1 MYSALNITVEGF
13 IPFCDWSNQNS
24 THPLFW
30 PLFIRVLP
38 HVTPFASPCKVKNS
52 LSCWLF
58 IWNTLLLANLLFP
71 LSFIV
76 LLFPAKDAEKSVNSA
91 HASAS
96 IFSVCLCIISFGY
109 FFVFSSADTVLHV
122 KKQIPG
128 LGFPLPSVPFT
139 KRLFYIELFFS
150 ADVWFARFFGGAFCC
165 QTRSAPWGF
174 FNRAIGES
182 HGDRSGYVVHCF
194 PSRRWVIGSNCV
206 LFSTFLCIGAEF
218 NGAAMGPAGVL
229 CLSHCPSMG
238 WAAALAMLHH
248 VLR

>member
-1 MYSALNITVEGF
+1 MYSALNITVEGL

-58 IWNTLLLANLLFP
+58 IWNTLLLVNLLFP

-91 HASAS
+91 HVSAS

-122 KKQIPG
+122 KNRFRDS
-128 LGFPLPSVPFT
+128 GFPCLPYHFPKDCFT
-139 KRLFYIELFFS
+139 LSCFFCRRL
-150 ADVWFARFFGGAFCC
+150 VCTFFGGLFAARQGAHREDFLIE
-165 QTRSAPWGF
+165 QLEKVMATEVDTWSTASQ
-174 FNRAIGES
+174 ADGE
-182 HGDRSGYVVHCF
+182 
-194 PSRRWVIGSNCV
+194 
-206 LFSTFLCIGAEF
+206 
-218 NGAAMGPAGVL
+218 
-229 CLSHCPSMG
+229 
-238 WAAALAMLHH
+238 
-248 VLR
+248 